1 MIEPSEGAQV
11 LYHYDDKFYKEYAC
25 VTVNAYEMGFVYWVG
40 AGLDEITM
48 SDVVG
53 RVLEKAGI
61 ADKAIM
67 DRLERIER
75 SEFSEQGDGQNSVVW
90 YLNHTSHP
98 QTVQFC
104 TIAPYSVL
112 KRQLSDES

>member
-1 MIEPSEGAQV
+1 
-11 LYHYDDKFYKEYAC
+11 
-25 VTVNAYEMGFVYWVG
+25 MGFVYWVG

-75 SEFSEQGDGQNSVVW
+75 NKSSEQGDGQNSVVW

-98 QTVQFC
+98 QTVQFR